1 MGWMRELGLV
11 YSPFERAINSSEQVF
26 QSRDLARLQDAITAA
41 VYARS
46 MLVVI
51 GPPGAG
57 KTTTAYDM
65 LLSDRNV
72 EGRKLVVIRDIVTR
86 IEELNV
92 GQIEYKILEQIK
104 AVTGDTTPIR
114 ASAVARTTQLQRML
128 GQFSKDHELVLVLE
142 DGHKMNKQTLINL
155 KRLRELRFNQR
166 ERLLTIIILAQPAM
180 RAVLEDLPEVF
191 MRSDVLEMQGLSSE
205 EVGKYLD
212 FKLSPAGK
220 SAKDLFTDDAL
231 AAIRKGLHWPL
242 RINHHMTRLLQ
253 EAVELGEVP
262 VPLSMVEKYVTHEN
276 SLHSLFILSGMD
288 LTEVQREL
296 SKLGHRP
303 QRQTLKLVIEG
314 RTPNS
319 PLVPVVKEVLV
330 GRTGTMAA
338 LYSNVAAGLTAEER
352 KLLEEINEGM
362 SAMDFD
368 IARVSRET
376 QPKMSQKRVWEL
388 MHGED
393 IKLSDLKRLHAVVAR
408 LNRRAA

>member
-1 MGWMRELGLV
+1 MSWLRELGLV
-11 YSPFERAINSSEQVF
+11 YNPFDRAIQSSEQVF
-26 QSRDLARLQDAITAA
+26 ESRDLVRLQDAITAA
-41 VYARS
+41 VYSRS

-57 KTTTAYDM
+57 KTTTTYDM
-65 LLSDRNV
+65 LTQGKSV

-104 AVTGDTTPIR
+104 AATGDTTPIR
-114 ASAVARTTQLQRML
+114 SSAVARTTQLQRML
-128 GQFSKDHELVLVLE
+128 GEFSKQHELVLVLE

-155 KRLRELRFNQR
+155 KRLRELRYNLR

-191 MRSDVLEMQGLSSE
+191 MRSEVLEMQGLSAE

-212 FKLSPAGK
+212 FKLCPAGK
-220 SAKDLFTDDAL
+220 STLDLFTPDAL
-231 AAIRKGLHWPL
+231 TAIRKGLHWPL

-253 EAVELGEVP
+253 EAVELGEIP
-262 VPLSMVEKYVTHEN
+262 VPLSLVEKYVTHEN

-296 SKLGHRP
+296 SKAGHRP
-303 QRQTLKLVIEG
+303 QRSALKLLIEG

-319 PLVPVVKEVLV
+319 PLIPVVKDVLV

-338 LYSNVAAGLTAEER
+338 LYSTIASGLTAEER
-352 KLLEEINEGM
+352 KLLEEINEAM
-362 SAMDFD
+362 AAMDFD
-368 IARVSRET
+368 IARVSREI
-376 QPKMSQKRVWEL
+376 QPRMTQKRVWEL

-393 IKLSDLKRLHAVVAR
+393 VKLSDLKRLHATTQK
-408 LNRRAA
+408 LSRRAA

>member
-166 ERLLTIIILAQPAM
+166 ERLLTIM
-180 RAVLEDLPEVF
+180 LP
-191 MRSDVLEMQGLSSE
+191 
-205 EVGKYLD
+205 
-212 FKLSPAGK
+212 
-220 SAKDLFTDDAL
+220 
-231 AAIRKGLHWPL
+231 
-242 RINHHMTRLLQ
+242 
-253 EAVELGEVP
+253 
-262 VPLSMVEKYVTHEN
+262 
-276 SLHSLFILSGMD
+276 
-288 LTEVQREL
+288 
-296 SKLGHRP
+296 
-303 QRQTLKLVIEG
+303 
-314 RTPNS
+314 
-319 PLVPVVKEVLV
+319 
-330 GRTGTMAA
+330 
-338 LYSNVAAGLTAEER
+338 
-352 KLLEEINEGM
+352 
-362 SAMDFD
+362 
-368 IARVSRET
+368 
-376 QPKMSQKRVWEL
+376 VW
-388 MHGED
+388 
-393 IKLSDLKRLHAVVAR
+393 
-408 LNRRAA
+408 